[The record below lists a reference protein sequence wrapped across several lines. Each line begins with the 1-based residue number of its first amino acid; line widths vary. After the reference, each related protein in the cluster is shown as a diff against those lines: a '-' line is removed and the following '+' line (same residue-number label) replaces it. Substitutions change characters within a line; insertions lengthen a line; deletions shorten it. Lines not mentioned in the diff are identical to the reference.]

1 MSAEDK
7 NNSSKDTLKATP
19 NSGLSPKER
28 KITVDTRS
36 RECKKQK
43 EKSSTMYRIDT
54 TDFFYFA
61 RSIAG

>member
-54 TDFFYFA
+54 TDFF
-61 RSIAG
+61 